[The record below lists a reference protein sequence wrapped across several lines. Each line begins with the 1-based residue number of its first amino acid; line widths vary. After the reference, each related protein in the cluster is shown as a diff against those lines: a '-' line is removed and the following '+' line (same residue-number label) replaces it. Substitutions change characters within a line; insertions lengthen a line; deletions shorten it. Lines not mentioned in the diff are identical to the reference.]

1 MVNVSAII
9 LAAGL
14 GTRMKS
20 KKPKILHQVAGKPMI
35 NCIIDQL
42 KKFKLDKIALVVGTK
57 EAMHNHDDS
66 RIKFVLQKEK
76 SGTAHAV
83 LQAEKEFNGYKGDI
97 LILNGDVPLI
107 TYETL
112 NNLLK
117 EHRST
122 FAVLSL
128 LTAKVPGPTG
138 YGRIIR
144 RQGEIFK
151 IVEEL
156 DADDYIKKI
165 KEINAGTY
173 CCKGD
178 YLFPTLKKIKKNPLK
193 KEYYITDAIEIL
205 NKQGAKDRT
214 YTVKDNNEILGV
226 NRRHELA
233 RANMIMQKRIHR
245 KLMDSGV
252 TILDIDSTYIEYD
265 VKIGQDT
272 IIYPFT
278 FLYGKVKLGENCVVG
293 PFVQIT
299 ESQIGNNVR
308 IFQSTVTGS
317 RIKDDVHVGPY
328 AHIRDNT
335 ILEKGSGVGNF
346 MEIARSTLG
355 KKSRAF
361 HLSYI
366 GDTKVGQDVN
376 FGAGVVTAN
385 FDGKKKNKTT
395 VGDGSYIG
403 SSTTIIA
410 PATIPKKKKIPAG
423 TIVKKK

>member
-1 MVNVSAII
+1 MDRVSAII
-9 LAAGL
+9 LAAGR

-42 KKFKLDKIALVVGTK
+42 KKFKLDKIVVVIGSE
-57 EAMHNHDDS
+57 EASMHNHEEHK
-66 RIKFVLQKEK
+66 IKYVFQKIK
-76 SGTAHAV
+76 LGTAHAV
-83 LQAEKEFNGYKGDI
+83 LQSRGEFQGYKGDI
-97 LILNGDVPLI
+97 FVLNGDVPLI

-112 NNLLK
+112 NDLLK
-117 EHRST
+117 EHRNS

-128 LTAKVPGPTG
+128 LTAAVPDPAG
-138 YGRIIR
+138 YGRVIR
-144 RQGEIFK
+144 KEGEIFK

-165 KEINAGTY
+165 NEINAGTY
-173 CCKGD
+173 CFKGD
-178 YLFPTLKKIKKNPLK
+178 HLFPVLKKIRKNPVKNEFYL
-193 KEYYITDAIEIL
+193 TDAVEIL
-205 NKQGAKDRT
+205 NQQGSKIHT
-214 YTVKDNNEILGV
+214 YQVKDNNEILGV

-233 RANMIMQKRIHR
+233 KANIIMQKRIHR

-252 TILDIDSTYIEYD
+252 TIVDIDSTYIEYD
-265 VKIGQDT
+265 VKIGSDT

-278 FLYGKVKLGENCVVG
+278 FLYGKLILGENCQIG

-299 ESQIGNNVR
+299 ESRIGNNVR

-317 RIKDDVHVGPY
+317 TIKDDVHVGPY
-328 AHIRDNT
+328 AHIRDRT
-335 ILEKGSGVGNF
+335 ILDRGSGVGNF

-355 KKSRAF
+355 KGSRAY

-366 GDTKVGQDVN
+366 GDTKVGRNVN
-376 FGAGVVTAN
+376 FGAGIVTAN
-385 FDGKKKNKTT
+385 FDGRKKNKTRINDD
-395 VGDGSYIG
+395 VYIG

-410 PATIPKKKKIPAG
+410 PVTINKKKQIPAG
-423 TIVKKK
+423 SIIKK